1 MMAVAVGAL
10 LWVIAAVLVGI
21 AALRSA
27 SLVETGLRE
36 GMLDF
41 LRLTPRVAIGV
52 VGSGYVAA
60 VLPPEVLG
68 GLLGPTSGLLGTA
81 IATLAGALTPGGPV
95 VGFSVAVAALKSGAA
110 APQVIAY
117 TTAWALFAIQRVAS
131 YEVVAMPV
139 KACVIVLL
147 RMEPLPPNDMIP
159 IPFSV
164 ASCTSATEFPEI
176 RWPLLTS
183 EI

>member
-1 MMAVAVGAL
+1 MMAVAVAL
-10 LWVIAAVLVGI
+10 TWGLVALFPLVAVR
-21 AALRSA
+21 RSA

-36 GMLDF
+36 GVLDF

-52 VGSGYVAA
+52 IGSGYVAA

-68 GLLGPTSGLLGTA
+68 GLLGPKSGLLGTA

-131 YEVVAMPV
+131 YEVVAMPAKV
-139 KACVIVLL
+139 VWL
-147 RMEPLPPNDMIP
+147 RVVCSIP
-159 IPFSV
+159 VPFL
-164 ASCTSATEFPEI
+164 AALGAMLIGRP
-176 RWPLLTS
+176 
-183 EI
+183 

>member
-1 MMAVAVGAL
+1 MMAVVIGAL
-10 LWVIAAVLVGI
+10 LWVIVAILVVVAAVK
-21 AALRSA
+21 SA

-36 GMLDF
+36 GALDF

-68 GLLGPTSGLLGTA
+68 GLLGPNSGLLGTT

-117 TTAWALFAIQRVAS
+117 TTAWALFAIQRVVS
-131 YEVVAMPV
+131 YEVIAMPAKV
-139 KACVIVLL
+139 VWLRVLVS
-147 RMEPLPPNDMIP
+147 IP
-159 IPFSV
+159 VPFL
-164 ASCTSATEFPEI
+164 AALGATLIGKP
-176 RWPLLTS
+176 
-183 EI
+183 